1 MVLEQRGS
9 RLPSHDALPSK
20 RFALSSR
27 LHSTKDASSA
37 GCGKLVWELT
47 PELLR
52 VPKFSLQ
59 IGTK

>member
-1 MVLEQRGS
+1 MVLEQRGG

-20 RFALSSR
+20 QFALSSR

-47 PELLR
+47 PEPLR
-52 VPKFSLQ
+52 APEFSLQ